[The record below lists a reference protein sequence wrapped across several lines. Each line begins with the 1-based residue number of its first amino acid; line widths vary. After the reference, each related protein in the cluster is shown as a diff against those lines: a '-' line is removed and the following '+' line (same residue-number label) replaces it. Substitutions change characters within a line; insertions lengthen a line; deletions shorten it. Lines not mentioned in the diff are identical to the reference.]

1 MTNVK
6 LNVLKPGLLVAL
18 KTSVRGGVAYVR
30 KDLDSQ
36 QEEGSKL
43 QRWETEKRIENVEE
57 FDAATA
63 ARSKARTLVASVCSS
78 SSFGL
83 LCPQTNEKQLD
94 DAIAAAKAVA
104 ALHNSNASHTQ
115 VEVFVIVG
123 RIAQTDEEAARAIG
137 SEVKDLLDQMKDATK
152 RGDVEAIREAANKA
166 RELGAILSDDVSKQV
181 SGAIEEARRNARELV
196 KRVQKDGENVADV
209 IRDLYIQ
216 KIDTARSSF
225 LDLDEGEKKSV
236 APHAAAAE
244 VD

>member
-30 KDLDSQ
+30 KDLDAT

-83 LCPQTNEKQLD
+83 LCPQANEKELD
-94 DAIAAAKAVA
+94 VAIASAKAVA

-209 IRDLYIQ
+209 IKDLYIQ

-225 LDLDEGEKKSV
+225 LDLEEGAV
-236 APHAAAAE
+236 AKAGVVGRDVE
-244 VD
+244 VA